1 MISSPLYDL
10 YLLNYAFKLMKNLP
24 IQIALK
30 MKQNYFLTVRE
41 IMEIL
46 PNDHLLINTSDKRNQ
61 TTIQLYDLRSSLENT

>member
-46 PNDHLLINTSDKRNQ
+46 PNDHLLIR
-61 TTIQLYDLRSSLENT
+61 